1 MLFRLQSFRVL
12 SIAVFASFILFASFA
27 LAPARAQDDDT
38 APVKHGRKYKA
49 PPDTAH
55 IEVTVIKGFNKKP
68 IMNAAVIFHPVK
80 DGKDEGNLEMKT
92 DPDGKAV
99 IDVIPTGSAVRIQV
113 IADGFAT
120 FAEDYQISEASRQIL
135 ITMVRPKAQVS
146 TFVDNSGKPS
156 DMKPG
161 VQEPIRPKVDAKG
174 NPIVPGGSA
183 ASSGAGSSTGS
194 NAGSSANSGGPSSGS
209 GAKPPQP

>member
-1 MLFRLQSFRVL
+1 MPFRHNSGRVL
-12 SIAVFASFILFASFA
+12 FLCALASLAIFASLSA
-27 LAPARAQDDDT
+27 APARAQDDDT
-38 APVKHGRKYKA
+38 APQKHGRKYKA
-49 PPDTAH
+49 PPDTSH

-120 FAEDYQISEASRQIL
+120 FAEDYQIDQPSRQIL
-135 ITMVRPKAQVS
+135 
-146 TFVDNSGKPS
+146 DNNGKPA
-156 DMKPG
+156 DLKPG

-174 NPIVPGGSA
+174 NPIVPVP
-183 ASSGAGSSTGS
+183 SSGSGSSTGPS
-194 NAGSSANSGGPSSGS
+194 SGSSANSGDSSSNS
-209 GAKPPQP
+209 GTKPQP